1 MKLTKLQEK
10 AINLIAWADERPA
23 EQVLAFVIETGLTF
37 AFGDCHYSEHRV
49 HSVSADNLADE
60 IAAERM
66 KTFGQSEPTEVEEE
80 SA

>member
-10 AINLIAWADERPA
+10 AIQLIAWADERPA
-23 EQVLAFVIETGLTF
+23 EQVLAFVIESGLTF
-37 AFGDCHYSEHRV
+37 AYGSRHCSELRV
-49 HSVSADNLADE
+49 HDASADHLADD

-66 KTFGQSEPTEVEEE
+66 KTFGQSEPTEVEEK

>member
-23 EQVLAFVIETGLTF
+23 EQVLAFVIENGLTF

-49 HSVSADNLADE
+49 HSASADNLADE
-60 IAAERM
+60 VAAERM

-80 SA
+80 EE

>member
-10 AINLIAWADERPA
+10 AIESIAWADERPA
-23 EQVLAFVIETGLTF
+23 EQVLAFVIENGLTF

-49 HSVSADNLADE
+49 HSASADNLADE

-66 KTFGQSEPTEVEEE
+66 KTFGQSKPTKK
-80 SA
+80 